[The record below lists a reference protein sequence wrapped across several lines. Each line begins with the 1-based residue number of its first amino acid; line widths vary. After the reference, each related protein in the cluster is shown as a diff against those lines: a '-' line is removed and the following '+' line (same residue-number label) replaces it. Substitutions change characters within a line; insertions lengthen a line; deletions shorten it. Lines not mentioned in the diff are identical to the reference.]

1 MERKSLNPEE
11 KPMTDVTFEE
21 KLRIEDEAIAAA
33 RRVGAQAYADALKA
47 ICPYDPDKSGDYLDD
62 VRMTAWFDGI
72 AFAQAQHEGPAFV
85 TLGTPAA
92 VKLEAVHFDGSSTYS
107 IPAPHS
113 AG

>member
-1 MERKSLNPEE
+1 
-11 KPMTDVTFEE
+11 MTDVTFEE
-21 KLRIEDEAIAAA
+21 KLRIEDEAIAVA
-33 RRVGAQAYADALKA
+33 RQVGAKAYADALKTGVAA

-92 VKLEAVHFDGSSTYS
+92 VKLEVVHSDGSSTYS

-113 AG
+113 AD